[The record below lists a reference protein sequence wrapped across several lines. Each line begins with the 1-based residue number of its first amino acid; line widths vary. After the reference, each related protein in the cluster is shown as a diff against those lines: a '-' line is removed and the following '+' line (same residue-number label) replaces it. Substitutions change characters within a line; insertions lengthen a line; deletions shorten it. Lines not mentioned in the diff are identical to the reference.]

1 MKKGRWLIRTTMM
14 LFLLAAG
21 TRAFAWK
28 PADIGEAQPAIDAYA
43 AGDHAKAAILYSVLA
58 ANGNAVAQFNL
69 GAMYA
74 RGQYGQR
81 NPKEAIQWYFRA
93 AEQGYADAQ
102 HELGVLYREGT
113 QLPQNYPKALQLF
126 KMAAGQG
133 HSQAMV
139 QLASMYMQG
148 TGVLRDEV
156 QAMHWYRMAAERGN
170 VSAQRSLSTAYA
182 LGIGVETNPVLS
194 YMWLILA
201 HSQAENAESQR
212 ELAGQIDLLARNM
225 TDAQRSEAQALA
237 LECSSNNL
245 KRC

>member
-1 MKKGRWLIRTTMM
+1 MKKGRWLIRTVML

-28 PADIGEAQPAIDAYA
+28 TTDIEEAQPVIDAQV
-43 AGDHAKAAILYSVLA
+43 AGDHAKAAFLYSILA
-58 ANGNAVAQFNL
+58 AKGNAVAQFNL

-74 RGQYGQR
+74 HGEYGPR

-102 HELGVLYREGT
+102 HELGNLYREGT
-113 QLPQNYPKALQLF
+113 LLPQNYPKAWQLF
-126 KMAAGQG
+126 KMAADQG

-148 TGVLRDEV
+148 TGALMDEV

-182 LGIGVETNPVLS
+182 LGIGVESNPVLS
-194 YMWLILA
+194 YMWLTLA
-201 HSQAENAESQR
+201 LSQAENAER
-212 ELAGQIDLLARNM
+212 REELAGQTELLARNM
-225 TDAQRSEAQALA
+225 TDDQRSEAQALA
-237 LECSSNNL
+237 LKCRSSNFQG
-245 KRC
+245 C